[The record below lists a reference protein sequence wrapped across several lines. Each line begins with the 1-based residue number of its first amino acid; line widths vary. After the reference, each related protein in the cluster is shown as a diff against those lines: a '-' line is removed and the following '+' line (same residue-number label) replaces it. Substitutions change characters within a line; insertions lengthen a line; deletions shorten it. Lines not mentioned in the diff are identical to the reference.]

1 MEDDDEDSKP
11 WTIEEKVE
19 HLLSEERV
27 NRIRLDNRFAK
38 LENEIKETDEATGKA
53 FTCLFVII
61 GALLGVVLVLLSTLV
76 KKGIISF

>member
-1 MEDDDEDSKP
+1 MEEDDEDSNP
-11 WTIEEKVE
+11 WTIEEKVD

-38 LENEIKETDEATGKA
+38 LENEIKKTDEVTGKV

-61 GALLGVVLVLLSTLV
+61 GTLLGAVLALLSTLV